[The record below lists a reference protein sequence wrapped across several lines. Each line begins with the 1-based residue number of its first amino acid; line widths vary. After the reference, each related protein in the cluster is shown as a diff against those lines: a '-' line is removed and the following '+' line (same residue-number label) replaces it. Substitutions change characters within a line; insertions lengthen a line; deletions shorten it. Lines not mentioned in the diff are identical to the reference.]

1 MINHI
6 LEIIFRRL
14 IRLLV
19 LIVLL
24 PVLGVI
30 IAFFQPKSY
39 QSTATLW
46 ALRTY
51 QVIGA
56 TGPAIDPQSN
66 TPLTPAQSQ
75 VNTLTELLGTLG
87 FSVTVAKESSLAS
100 TLHLSSSTLAD
111 PLMLDDAYLQEISRH
126 VRVTALGYDTFSISY
141 TNEDPKEAQRLV
153 ELVIQ
158 NYSLQTQQ
166 LIALQG
172 KNLLE
177 GYQGQLDQAKQNLDA
192 ALAAEA
198 GYVLK
203 HPNVPK
209 ETISTDPQY
218 VLLQT
223 QVQQASDA
231 YSAISKNIATVNQQI
246 EGASSGNL
254 FQVLDAPI
262 VGLPISRLTSFLI
275 AGSGGLGLAIL
286 ACVLY
291 ILILVR
297 RDQAVY
303 SALDLQQV
311 VGLPVIVQLPH
322 LTTTTKELV
331 V

>member
-1 MINHI
+1 MTNRI

-14 IRLLV
+14 IRLLA

-24 PVLGVI
+24 PTVGVI
-30 IAFFQPKSY
+30 IAFLQPKSY

-46 ALRTY
+46 AMRTY

-56 TGPAIDPQSN
+56 TGTEVDPQSN

-75 VNTLTELLGTLG
+75 VNTLTELLSTLD

-111 PLMLDDAYLQEISRH
+111 PDLLDNAYLQEISRH

-141 TNEDPKEAQRLV
+141 INEDPKEAQRV
-153 ELVIQ
+153 VDLVIQ

-172 KNLLE
+172 KNLLQS
-177 GYQGQLDQAKQNLDA
+177 YQRQLEQAKQNLDS

-198 GYVLK
+198 RYVSE
-203 HPNVPK
+203 HPNVTK
-209 ETISTDPQY
+209 ETVVTDPQY

-231 YSAISKNIATVNQQI
+231 YNAVSKNISTVNQQI
-246 EGASSGNL
+246 QEANSGNL

-262 VGLPISRLTSFLI
+262 VGLPVSRLTSFLI
-275 AGSGGLGLAIL
+275 AGGGALGLAIL
-286 ACVLY
+286 ASVLY

-297 RDQAVY
+297 RDEAVY

-311 VGLPVIVQLPH
+311 VTLPVVMQLPH
-322 LTTTTKELV
+322 LAPAVKELV
-331 V
+331 

>member
-1 MINHI
+1 MTNRI

-14 IRLLV
+14 KRLLV

-24 PVLGVI
+24 PVVGVI
-30 IAFFQPKSY
+30 IAFSLPRSY

-51 QVIGA
+51 QVIGT

-87 FSVTVAKESSLAS
+87 FSVTVAKESSLAL

-111 PLMLDDAYLQEISRH
+111 PQLLDDTYLQEISRH

-158 NYSLQTQQ
+158 NYALQTQQ

-172 KNLLE
+172 KNLLQS
-177 GYQGQLDQAKQNLDA
+177 YQGQLNQAKQNLDT

-198 GYVLK
+198 GYVSQ
-203 HPNVPK
+203 HPNVAK
-209 ETISTDPQY
+209 ETVSTDPQY

-223 QVQQASDA
+223 QVQQASDT
-231 YSAISKNIATVNQQI
+231 YSAISKNISTVNQQI
-246 EGASSGNL
+246 EGDDSGNL

-262 VGLPISRLTSFLI
+262 VGLPVSRLTSFLI
-275 AGSGGLGLAIL
+275 AGSGGLGLATL
-286 ACVLY
+286 ASVLY

-303 SALDLQQV
+303 SAFDLQQV
-311 VGLPVIVQLPH
+311 IALPVVVQLPRFKSA
-322 LTTTTKELV
+322 TKELV